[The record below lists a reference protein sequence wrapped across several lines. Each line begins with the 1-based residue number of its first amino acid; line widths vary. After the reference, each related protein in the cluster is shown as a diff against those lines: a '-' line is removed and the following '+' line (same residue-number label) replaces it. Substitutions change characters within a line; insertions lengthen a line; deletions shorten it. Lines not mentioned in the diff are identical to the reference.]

1 MKSHI
6 IEAQVATVNT
16 CQHLYS
22 SCLALFIWGRLL
34 NIYLRKFSSSGK
46 KNKNFVPMPETLRNF
61 RPSRINVKTEKHS
74 SFPYVNFNAKVV
86 CKNYDQRLL
95 LQTKDDKNARSRVN

>member
-1 MKSHI
+1 
-6 IEAQVATVNT
+6 
-16 CQHLYS
+16 
-22 SCLALFIWGRLL
+22 
-34 NIYLRKFSSSGK
+34 
-46 KNKNFVPMPETLRNF
+46 MPETLRNF